1 MSKILFPNIST
12 EAKKQIGI
20 CKNIW
25 YEIKCRK
32 LLSQTMVPI
41 SFFFIENRVFIEE
54 EDNPSDKL
62 VIVEENGIDIGGI
75 GNLADLFRLMFIDE
89 NAGILK

>member
-1 MSKILFPNIST
+1 
-12 EAKKQIGI
+12 
-20 CKNIW
+20 
-25 YEIKCRK
+25 
-32 LLSQTMVPI
+32 MVPI

>member
-1 MSKILFPNIST
+1 
-12 EAKKQIGI
+12 
-20 CKNIW
+20 
-25 YEIKCRK
+25 
-32 LLSQTMVPI
+32 MVPI

-62 VIVEENGIDIGGI
+62 VIVEEDGIDIGGI
-75 GNLADLFRLMFIDE
+75 GNLVDLLRLMFIDE